1 MITHC
6 RIFAALSVVG
16 IAAHES
22 GAQSLGDRIANA
34 RGTVAFTVATRGNVC
49 GDGGSI
55 FVSDDTSP
63 GWNMRRRQ
71 SGTHISH
78 GGSVSSDNFD
88 VTCEIAPAH
97 VVVEHD
103 GTLVTSVRMSVGG
116 PGVTANTDLGRV
128 EPSEAVRYL
137 LSWAPRLD
145 GRSAEDAVTT
155 AAVAAVPKVW
165 PDLLAIA
172 RDDKASESSRKS
184 ALFWVSR
191 EASAAAVTGLGSV
204 AEDDDASAG
213 VRSDALFYLAQR
225 KDGAGVDA
233 LVRVVRESKSVKM
246 RKDAVWF
253 LSQTRD
259 PRALALFEELL
270 SGRPR

>member
-1 MITHC
+1 MITHY
-6 RIFAALSVVG
+6 RIVGALAIVA

-22 GAQSLGDRIANA
+22 DAQRLGDRIANA
-34 RGTVAFTVATRGNVC
+34 RGVVAFMVVTRGNVC
-49 GDGGSI
+49 GDGNGI

-63 GWNMRRRQ
+63 GWNTRRHQ
-71 SGTHISH
+71 SGTQIQHQSVRSH
-78 GGSVSSDNFD
+78 DLD
-88 VTCEIAPAH
+88 DECEIAPAR
-97 VVVEHD
+97 VVIEHD
-103 GTLVTSVRMSVGG
+103 GTRVTSVRMSVGG

-128 EPSEAVRYL
+128 DAAEAVRYL

-145 GRSAEDAVTT
+145 GRSSEDAVTT
-155 AAVAAVPKVW
+155 AAIAAVPKVW
-165 PDLLAIA
+165 PELLAIA

-191 EASAAAVTGLGSV
+191 EASAAAVAGLGSV

-225 KDGAGVDA
+225 KDGAGIDA
-233 LVRVVRESKSVKM
+233 LVRVVRESKSMKM

-259 PRALALFEELL
+259 PRAFALFEELL